1 MNSINI
7 NRQCKDYI
15 RNEFPSQFDDD
26 NSNWWGRGGNWWNRK
41 LVLRSPGSR
50 DFDSKGQ
57 IRYVLRYLD
66 QQDMAYVEL
75 HISKDTDGEDFSDLL
90 DELKQR
96 CPDCDD
102 FCWVGEDKETYR
114 YNHPIC
120 GWNDAKQAFNAILA
134 KTGELIERF
143 FREEQAISRFE
154 VSSMQLNLS
163 GEEVNLETLS
173 LHQMLSLKLHIP
185 DYQRIYCWD
194 EKILYTLW
202 NDIQEISPNEKYR
215 LGTIILQ
222 RVKNHFDIIDG
233 QQRLVTLSLYLAEL
247 HTDGIPL
254 LSERYQSRLAEE
266 YIAYNKYVIGNLLSS
281 VKRSSRRDIKE
292 KILENIEFD
301 VLILNDASLDLAYT
315 FFSNENSRGKALSD
329 FDLLKAHHLRF
340 VIDNPKQSMHLAQ
353 KWDRM
358 ILRGDESSDESEKDY
373 VRTLGIYIYRLRHW
387 IRNSS
392 GTEPIKYRIKQE
404 YEAAPTIP
412 EIPPFGERFL
422 WNESIQGGAHFF
434 GYVDSML
441 SKYKS
446 FITTPAYTSIHGLDM
461 ETHCWYRDV
470 IESLLFAYYLK
481 FGESYLADALFL
493 IAKRISCHRYLNQR
507 VNLNKLL
514 AYASDSGIVMMID
527 RATSP
532 TFFLAELLQ
541 DVRRTGEIG
550 PESKIQIRYRNL
562 LNSQMQHCIDQ
573 VEIAAISNLYLS

>member
-7 NRQCKDYI
+7 NQQCKNYI
-15 RNEFPSQFDDD
+15 QNEFPSQFDDD
-26 NSNWWGRGGNWWNRK
+26 NSNWWGRRGNWWNRR

-50 DFDSKGQ
+50 DFDPKGQ

-66 QQDMAYVEL
+66 QQDLAYVEL
-75 HISKDTDGEDFSDLL
+75 QINKDADGEDFSDLL
-90 DELKQR
+90 DELKQK
-96 CPDCDD
+96 CTDCDD

-120 GWNDAKQAFNAILA
+120 GWNDARQAFSAIMA

-143 FREEQAISRFE
+143 LMEEQAISKFE
-154 VSSMQLNLS
+154 LSSMQLNFS

-173 LHQMLSLKLHIP
+173 LHQILSLKLHIP

-194 EKILYTLW
+194 EKTLYTLW
-202 NDIQEISPNEKYR
+202 NDIQEISSNEKYR

-222 RVKNHFDIIDG
+222 RVEDHFDIIDG
-233 QQRLVTLSLYLAEL
+233 QQRLVTLSLFLAEL
-247 HTDGIPL
+247 HTDGIQL
-254 LSERYQSRLAEE
+254 LLERYQSKLAEE

-281 VKRSSRRDIKE
+281 VKRSSRRYLKE

-340 VIDNPKQSMHLAQ
+340 VTDNPKQSMHLAQ

-373 VRTLGIYIYRLRHW
+373 ARTLGIYIYRLRHW

-392 GTEPIKYRIKQE
+392 GNEPIKYRIKQE
-404 YEAAPTIP
+404 YEAAPIIP
-412 EIPPFGERFL
+412 ELPPFGEQFH
-422 WNESIQGGAHFF
+422 WNESIQGGSHFF

-446 FITTPAYTSIHGLDM
+446 FITTPAYISIHGLDT

-481 FGESYLADALFL
+481 FSESYLTDALYL
-493 IAKRISCHRYLNQR
+493 IAKRISHHRYLNQR
-507 VNLNKLL
+507 VNQNKLL

-541 DVRRTGEIG
+541 DVRRTGEIA